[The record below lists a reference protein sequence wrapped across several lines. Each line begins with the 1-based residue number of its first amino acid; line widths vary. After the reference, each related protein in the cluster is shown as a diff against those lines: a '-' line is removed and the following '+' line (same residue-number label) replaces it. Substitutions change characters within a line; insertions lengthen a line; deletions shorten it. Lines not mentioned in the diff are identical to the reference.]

1 MGDLSRVLHVATDR
15 EYEEILRSVTEK
27 LVVVDFH
34 ATWSGPCLAMSKV
47 YQKFSREYLNCI
59 FLKVD
64 VTDHVKTANDCGI
77 ATVPTY
83 QFYINGIKQ
92 AEFSGASEAKLRD
105 MINRF
110 QEPNL

>member
-1 MGDLSRVLHVATDR
+1 MAEGVSRVLQVATNR
-15 EYEEILRSVTEK
+15 EFEEILRSVTEK
-27 LVVVDFH
+27 LVIVDFH
-34 ATWSGPCLAMSKV
+34 TTWSGACQTMLKPYQHLSK
-47 YQKFSREYLNCI
+47 EYLRCI

-64 VTDHVKTANDCGI
+64 VTEHHKTANDCGI

-105 MINRF
+105 MIGRF
-110 QEPNL
+110 ERK

>member
-1 MGDLSRVLHVATDR
+1 MRIPQRSAAPMSDLSRVLHVATDR

-64 VTDHVKTANDCGI
+64 VTDHTKTANDCG
-77 ATVPTY
+77 
-83 QFYINGIKQ
+83 
-92 AEFSGASEAKLRD
+92 LRVVCHIHLEED
-105 MINRF
+105 AI
-110 QEPNL
+110 Q